1 MIGGAIYYVLRE
13 AIKRR
18 QREEEPEKYES
29 GGDNLL
35 GGNRGD
41 QNIQIMRYFDD
52 ASRLAERFA
61 RGLLDSIDNRFG

>member
-1 MIGGAIYYVLRE
+1 MFMIIGSVYYVLRE

-35 GGNRGD
+35 GANANGPGD
-41 QNIQIMRYFDD
+41 QVQKY
-52 ASRLAERFA
+52 
-61 RGLLDSIDNRFG
+61 LDEA